1 MSAQPRIVILTA
13 DTGGGHRSVAE
24 ALVEAFHEVG
34 QPNTD
39 VVDVFEYVPWP
50 FSRMPNY
57 YRPTIEHAARL
68 WKFIY
73 AFFGGRTRGGFSL
86 RSAVFSPTR
95 NGLRPV
101 YPGHPPGI
109 VNLAHS
115 P

>member
-73 AFFGGRTRGGFSL
+73 AFFGGRTRAGGAAPTL
-86 RSAVFSPTR
+86 VKSADVR
-95 NGLRPV
+95 
-101 YPGHPPGI
+101 
-109 VNLAHS
+109 A
-115 P
+115 